1 MYLKNFLNIYQLTI
15 TSELSQYTAG
25 ITPSLSLFFT
35 NEVIEPNSFW
45 KDAIFLFCAFSGN
58 NI

>member
-1 MYLKNFLNIYQLTI
+1 MYLKNFLNIYQLAI
-15 TSELSQYTAG
+15 VSELSQYTAG
-25 ITPSLSLFFT
+25 ITPGLSLFFT

-45 KDAIFLFCAFSGN
+45 KDSILLFLAFSGN